1 MRTYAKVN
9 DFTKG
14 SIPRNIMNLAI
25 PMTLA
30 QVINVLYN
38 IVDRLYIGRLPG
50 IASDAL
56 AGLGI
61 TFPIIMIV
69 IAFANLVGMGGAPL
83 FSIERGKLNTEKAQ
97 RILGNSF
104 HMLIL
109 FGIGLTLLFLIIKKP
124 VLYLFGASNAIFPY
138 ANDYITIYLLG
149 SVFVMISLGMNTFI
163 NAQGFGKVGMLS
175 VFIGAI
181 LNLLLD
187 PLFIFVFGMG
197 IRGAAVATVLSQ
209 GVSALWVLYFLSQG
223 ESSIKLR
230 RSFMK
235 LDFTIVKEII
245 SLGMSGF
252 VMSITNSLVQV
263 VCNASLQQFG
273 GDAYISIMTIINS
286 MRDVISM
293 PASGITNAAQPII
306 GYNYG
311 ANAYQRV
318 KTGIRFMTMVC
329 VLYMFFIWL
338 FVIMNPAFF
347 IHIFSNDPHLLKI
360 GIPAIQIYY
369 FGYVMMALQFSAQS
383 TFVALNRSK
392 EAVFFSLF
400 RKVII
405 VVPLTLWLP
414 HFAALGVTGVFL
426 AEPISNFIG
435 GSTCYITMLA
445 TVYKRLKQR
454 IKACL

>member
-1 MRTYAKVN
+1 MRIHAKVN

-14 SIPRNIMNLAI
+14 SIPKNIMNLAI

-30 QVINVLYN
+30 QIINVLYN

-83 FSIERGKLNTEKAQ
+83 FSIQRGKQNTEKAQ
-97 RILGNSF
+97 RIMGNSF

-109 FGIGLTLLFLIIKKP
+109 FGIGLTLLFLVVKKP
-124 VLYLFGASNAIFPY
+124 LLYLFGASNAIFPY

-197 IRGAAVATVLSQ
+197 VRGAAVATVLSQ
-209 GVSALWVLYFLSQG
+209 GISALWVLYFLCQEDST
-223 ESSIKLR
+223 IKLR
-230 RSFMK
+230 WSFMK
-235 LDFTIVKEII
+235 LDLTIVREII

-252 VMSITNSLVQV
+252 VMSITNSLVQI
-263 VCNASLQQFG
+263 VCNASLQRFG
-273 GDAYISIMTIINS
+273 RDAYISIMTIINS

-318 KTGIRFMTMVC
+318 KTGIRFMTFVC
-329 VLYMFFIWL
+329 VLYMFLIWL

-347 IHIFSNDPHLLKI
+347 IHIFSNDHHLLDI
-360 GIPAIQIYY
+360 GIPAIQMYY
-369 FGYVMMALQFSAQS
+369 FGYVMMALQFSGQS

-414 HFAALGVTGVFL
+414 HFAALGVMGVFL

-435 GSTCYITMLA
+435 GTACYITMLS
-445 TVYKRLKQR
+445 TVYKKLKKR
-454 IKACL
+454 MKACL